1 MYDPLS
7 GLCVS
12 ENMAMVSGGWGNPNG
27 DTNGLGEK
35 AYLRR
40 EEEEGSPQAGSSDVD
55 VGDEDKACVVDC
67 VVCGDKSSGKHYGVF
82 TCEGCKSFFKR
93 SIRRNLNYSCRSN
106 RECQIDQHH
115 RNQCQY
121 CRLKKC
127 FRVGMRKEAVQRGR
141 IPPSHSGISPNSMA
155 GGVGGPVPGHIGTE
169 YFNGQ
174 PVSELISQLLRA
186 EPYPNSRYST
196 PYGQAQMQTSASGA
210 SVMGIDSICEL
221 AARLL
226 FSTVEWARNIPYF
239 PELPVSEQVAL
250 LRLSWSEL
258 FILNAAQSALP
269 LHMAPLLAA
278 AGFHSSPMSA
288 ERVVSFMDQ
297 VRVFQDQVDK
307 LNRLQVDTAE
317 YSCLK
322 AIALFSPDAC
332 GLTDPAHVE
341 SLQEKAQ
348 VALTEYERLQYP
360 NQPQR
365 FGRLLLRLPALRAV
379 PANLISQLFFMRLVG
394 KTPIETL
401 IRDMQLS
408 GSSISWPYVPGQ

>member
-1 MYDPLS
+1 
-7 GLCVS
+7 
-12 ENMAMVSGGWGNPNG
+12 MAMVSGGWGDPNG
-27 DTNGLGEK
+27 GTNGFGDK
-35 AYLRR
+35 GYLKG
-40 EEEEGSPQAGSSDVD
+40 EEEDGSPQAGGSDMEA
-55 VGDEDKACVVDC
+55 GDEDKACVVDC

-93 SIRRNLNYSCRSN
+93 SIRRNLNYTCRSN

-141 IPPSHSGISPNSMA
+141 IPPQPSLSPTITPLGGASGL
-155 GGVGGPVPGHIGTE
+155 GGGGIG
-169 YFNGQ
+169 GD
-174 PVSELISQLLRA
+174 
-186 EPYPNSRYST
+186 SRYSHQ
-196 PYGQAQMQTSASGA
+196 YSQQGGA
-210 SVMGIDSICEL
+210 DNAMGIDNICEL

-226 FSTVEWARNIPYF
+226 FSTIEWARNIPYF
-239 PELPVSEQVAL
+239 PELPVSDQVAL

-307 LNRLQVDTAE
+307 LTRLQVDSAE

-322 AIALFSPDAC
+322 AIAIFSPDAC

-348 VALTEYERLQYP
+348 VALTEYERMQYP

-379 PANLISQLFFMRLVG
+379 PASLISQLFFMRLVG